1 MLIHQ
6 SIYDGVNFC
15 LNKIKHSYS
24 ANDINIALHSQEVH
38 KFYIANF
45 VREMPTS
52 AVNYY
57 TVVL

>member
-6 SIYDGVNFC
+6 SIYDGV
-15 LNKIKHSYS
+15 NKIKHSYS